1 MENKKLLNRYKIK
14 LSVFFALTI
23 MFSIYLIQTFFLWIQ
38 FLSKNYEIKWELEKK
53 LEVIENILKNKDLFY
68 QKISSNDKTLE
79 TIILKNLENS
89 TIYEE
94 NDKIIDFWKEI
105 DIESDWIINLPW
117 EKYLVKKININNLNY
132 KIILFSNNPFNIR
145 FLIKE
150 LLFYWIILS
159 PFFIIFYL
167 IWYFIIWKYF
177 KIINQTIESLENF
190 TSNINHELKT
200 PISEIISTLSLTK
213 ELWNYKEAS
222 EISLKSSLKLN
233 KVIDSIVW
241 IANLWDLSY
250 QKERI
255 DVEKEIN
262 EIINSYQKE
271 INKKKLKIKLN
282 FTNNKIL
289 KKINKEH
296 FNLCIKNL
304 LSNAIKYS
312 NKSWIIEIYFEKWVL
327 QIKDYWIWIDKDN
340 IWKIFSRYFREN
352 YIENEWLGIW
362 LNLVKKIVELNKWK
376 IDIESEKWKYSNFI
390 INFN

>member
-1 MENKKLLNRYKIK
+1 
-14 LSVFFALTI
+14 
-23 MFSIYLIQTFFLWIQ
+23 
-38 FLSKNYEIKWELEKK
+38 
-53 LEVIENILKNKDLFY
+53 
-68 QKISSNDKTLE
+68 
-79 TIILKNLENS
+79 
-89 TIYEE
+89 
-94 NDKIIDFWKEI
+94 
-105 DIESDWIINLPW
+105 
-117 EKYLVKKININNLNY
+117 
-132 KIILFSNNPFNIR
+132 
-145 FLIKE
+145 
-150 LLFYWIILS
+150 
-159 PFFIIFYL
+159 
-167 IWYFIIWKYF
+167 
-177 KIINQTIESLENF
+177 
-190 TSNINHELKT
+190 
-200 PISEIISTLSLTK
+200 LSLTK

-233 KVIDSIVW
+233 KIIDSIVW

-271 INKKKLKIKLN
+271 INEKKLKIKTH
-282 FTNNKIL
+282 FANNKIL

-296 FNLCIKNL
+296 FNICVKNL

-312 NKSWIIEIYFEKWVL
+312 NKSWIIEIYFEKWIL